1 MKLLMGGKKLN
12 SPIAHEIELYELCV
26 LLKQPPSVIKN
37 ESHEDISALLF
48 VHNVKGKYESEA
60 SKKANRKQGR
70 KDAANKYR

>member
-1 MKLLMGGKKLN
+1 MGGKKLN

-26 LLKQPPSVIKN
+26 LLHKTPSEIKN

-60 SKKANRKQGR
+60 NKKAKNKQAR
-70 KDAANKYR
+70 KDVANKHR